1 MTSSNGSRNSP
12 APSPEPGPNNSP
24 SAHPYLTGG
33 VARRSTISIEPSG
46 RADRL
51 ALSQREK
58 GEKGEKGDQS
68 KRRRSANGHG
78 ERAAELRQHRNHGAR
93 QSFDLRSAGFCG
105 TSASHVWRLANET
118 DESIIPIRIINMV
131 EKCPSGALTYSL
143 GDEQEVNEQ
152 TLPTQASVLPDG
164 PLCLTG

>member
-24 SAHPYLTGG
+24 AAHPYLTGG
-33 VARRSTISIEPSG
+33 VARRSTISIEPPG

-58 GEKGEKGDQS
+58 GDQS
-68 KRRRSANGHG
+68 ERRRSANGHG
-78 ERAAELRQHRNHGAR
+78 ERAAELRQHRIHGAR

-105 TSASHVWRLANET
+105 TSASYVWRLANET
-118 DESIIPIRIINMV
+118 DESIIPIKIINMV
-131 EKCPSGALTYSL
+131 EKCLSTPQCSKCR
-143 GDEQEVNEQ
+143 
-152 TLPTQASVLPDG
+152 PTHRWL
-164 PLCLTG
+164 